1 MAHSITLTLAD
12 LPNGNWGFDESR
24 EAVEEPSGREYARTL
39 QNGQFS
45 QTEDEKAAHIGWVW
59 DKSWGMWVPVKW
71 NGPAKPK
78 EVKPITEIANI
89 PLIKVP
95 TPKAIEEDLRAW
107 WETTSE
113 HDLEDTVPKAV
124 AYGSESMVEYGRTL
138 GRLSGR
144 RLTDAEALEWAI
156 FAYMQGKMGRWLAAL
171 QRGERCDADT
181 LKDLTV
187 YSLMARKVQDT
198 GMWT

>member
-1 MAHSITLTLAD
+1 MAHTRTLTLAD
-12 LPNGNWGFDESR
+12 LPNGGWSFDETR
-24 EAVEEPSGREYARTL
+24 MAVAALADHPQSSELR
-39 QNGQFS
+39 NGQFS
-45 QTEDEKAAHIGWVW
+45 QSDTERAEHTGWVW
-59 DKSWGMWVPVKW
+59 DKSWGMWIPVKW
-71 NGPAKPK
+71 NGPKSK
-78 EVKPITEIANI
+78 EAKPITEIANI

-95 TPKAIEEDLRAW
+95 TPEAIEEDLRAW

-113 HDLEDTVPKAV
+113 HDLEETVPKAV

-144 RLTDAEALEWAI
+144 RLSDAEALEWAI

-171 QRGERCDADT
+171 QRGERCDGDT

-187 YSLMARKVQDT
+187 YSKMARKVQET

>member
-1 MAHSITLTLAD
+1 MAHTLTLTLAD
-12 LPNGNWGFDESR
+12 LPNGNWGFDETR
-24 EAVEEPSGREYARTL
+24 MAVAALAGHSDPSAL
-39 QNGQFS
+39 QNGEFS
-45 QTEDEKAAHIGWVW
+45 QSDTERAEHIGWVW

-71 NGPAKPK
+71 NGPVKPK
-78 EVKPITEIANI
+78 EAKPITEIANI
-89 PLIKVP
+89 PLITVP
-95 TPKAIEEDLRAW
+95 TPEAIEEDLRAW
-107 WETTSE
+107 WETTGE
-113 HDLEDTVPKAV
+113 HDLEETVPKAV

-171 QRGERCDADT
+171 QRGERCDGDT

-187 YSLMARKVQDT
+187 YSLMARKVRET

>member
-1 MAHSITLTLAD
+1 MAD
-12 LPNGNWGFDESR
+12 LPNGWVWDDERMNIAKIDAFLGKPKNADFHQSTD
-24 EAVEEPSGREYARTL
+24 SNY
-39 QNGQFS
+39 
-45 QTEDEKAAHIGWVW
+45 GWVW
-59 DKSWGMWVPVKW
+59 DEVWTNWVPVKYV
-71 NGPAKPK
+71 ARETKS
-78 EVKPITEIANI
+78 EEKPITEIAGI
-89 PLIKVP
+89 PLITVP
-95 TPKAIEEDLRAW
+95 TPESVERDLRAW

-113 HDLEDTVPKAV
+113 HDLEETVPKAV

-144 RLTDAEALEWAI
+144 RLTDSEALEWAI

-171 QRGERCDADT
+171 QRGERCDGDT

-187 YSLMARKVQDT
+187 YSNMARKVRET

>member
-1 MAHSITLTLAD
+1 MAHSHTLTLAD
-12 LPNGNWGFDESR
+12 LPNGGWEFDESR
-24 EAVEEPSGREYARTL
+24 EAVEELYPGEFKSVRY
-39 QNGQFS
+39 NGEFA
-45 QTEDEKAAHIGWVW
+45 QTDDERAAHIGWVW
-59 DKSWGMWVPVKW
+59 DKSCEMWIPVKW
-71 NGPAKPK
+71 NGPKSK
-78 EVKPITEIANI
+78 EAKPITEIANI

-95 TPKAIEEDLRAW
+95 TPEAIEEDLRAW

-113 HDLEDTVPKAV
+113 HDLEETVPKAV

-144 RLTDAEALEWAI
+144 RLSDAEALEWAI

>member
-1 MAHSITLTLAD
+1 MT
-12 LPNGNWGFDESR
+12 NR
-24 EAVEEPSGREYARTL
+24 EA
-39 QNGQFS
+39 
-45 QTEDEKAAHIGWVW
+45 
-59 DKSWGMWVPVKW
+59 
-71 NGPAKPK
+71 
-78 EVKPITEIANI
+78 KPITEIANI

-95 TPKAIEEDLRAW
+95 TPEAIEEDLRAW

-113 HDLEDTVPKAV
+113 HDLEETVPKAV

-144 RLTDAEALEWAI
+144 RLSDAEALEWAI

-171 QRGERCDADT
+171 QRGERCDGDT

-187 YSLMARKVQDT
+187 YSLMARKVQET